1 MQVLKLAELSTE
13 TVIKQAIIVLKNGGL
28 IIFPTETTY
37 GAGVIATDQ
46 AAVNKLLEY
55 KTRREGKPLSIAVC
69 CQEMAEQ
76 YVELNV
82 QAKTLYQQFLPG
94 PITVISTG
102 KHQLAAGV
110 ESEFGTLGVRI
121 PDYPLLLELIKT
133 LGQPITATSA
143 NASGKKRPYSIPD
156 LLDRL
161 SEKQKNLID
170 LIIDAGQ
177 LPNNPPSTVIDTTH
191 STPVVFRQGKVNIGA
206 KPTIQ
211 LESTSANETKKIAGK
226 LLLKHQDKLKH
237 SALIFGL
244 NGPLGAGKTVF
255 AQGIAEYLQ
264 ISAPVVSPTYSYIE
278 EYHFSKNQL
287 KGTLYHADVWKVDSE
302 PVFNKLEFEQ
312 LLKPGNVLIIE
323 WYSQVQAWLA
333 KLIKTKKAAVVEVAI
348 RDLNQTRLLEITETK
363 SI

>member
-1 MQVLKLAELSTE
+1 MQVLDLSKLSIE
-13 TVIKQAIIVLKNGGL
+13 TVIKQAIEVLQSGGL

-46 AAVNKLLEY
+46 DAVNKLLKY
-55 KTRREGKPLSIAVC
+55 KARRQGKPLSIAVC
-69 CQEMAEQ
+69 CKDMAEK
-76 YVELNV
+76 YVEVNE

-94 PITVISTG
+94 PVTVVSTG
-102 KHQLAAGV
+102 KHKVAAEV

-121 PDYPLLLELIKT
+121 PDYPMLLELIKM

-143 NASGKKRPYSIPD
+143 NASGKKRPYSVPD

-161 SEKQKNLID
+161 SKKQQNLID

-177 LPNNPPSTVIDTTH
+177 LPVNPPSTVIDTTH
-191 STPVVFRQGKVNIGA
+191 STPVVFRQGQIEIA
-206 KPTIQ
+206 SKPTTS
-211 LESTSANETKKIAGK
+211 LRSANVDETKKIAGK

-237 SALIFGL
+237 GVLIFGL

-264 ISAPVVSPTYSYIE
+264 ISAPIVSPTYSYIE
-278 EYHFSKNQL
+278 EYRFGKNQL
-287 KGTLYHADVWKVDSE
+287 IGMLYHADVWKVDSE
-302 PVFNKLEFEQ
+302 AVFNKLEFEQ

-323 WYSQVQAWLA
+323 WYSQVQAWLK
-333 KLIKTKKAAVVEVAI
+333 KLININKAAVVEVAI
-348 RDLNQTRLLEITETK
+348 RDLNQTRLLEITETI